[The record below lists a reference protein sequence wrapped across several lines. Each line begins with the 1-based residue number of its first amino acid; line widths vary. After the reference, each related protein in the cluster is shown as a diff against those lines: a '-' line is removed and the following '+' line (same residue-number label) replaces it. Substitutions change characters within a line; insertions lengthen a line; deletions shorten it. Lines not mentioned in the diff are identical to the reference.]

1 MVVSHDCDLA
11 QDPAVEGDV
20 EVLVGRRIA
29 HADGNHSHAK
39 NARRLH
45 LTFTGGRDSVVA
57 EFTSGSKQAVSKE
70 QLGAFLPLDN
80 VRATP
85 SERVILQ
92 RWLASRYRRSA
103 FPDEFDRRL
112 GDLGLREA
120 ISTALKKHGLSI
132 SAIYFDVD
140 EGNEVKRSGPQ
151 DTYGLSIYLLFDT
164 SHDAE
169 VAEKASMAAAAAIT
183 KAFRTKCCLSAG
195 VWHSIELLECEV
207 VSDRA
212 MTVQQADSL
221 QRWSADHLSLRA
233 TPLAAMRQ
241 DD

>member
-11 QDPAVEGDV
+11 QDPTVEEGV
-20 EVLVGRRIA
+20 EVMVGRRIA
-29 HADGNHSHAK
+29 QVDGNYSHAK

-45 LTFTGGRDSVVA
+45 LTFTGGDDSVVA
-57 EFTSGSKQAVSKE
+57 EFTSGSKQTASKE
-70 QLGAFLPLDN
+70 RLSAFLPLSS

-112 GDLGLREA
+112 DALGLREA
-120 ISTALKKHGLSI
+120 ISKALKKHGHSI

-140 EGNEVKRSGPQ
+140 GGDEVKQSEPQ
-151 DTYGLSIYLLFDT
+151 DTYALSIYLLFDT
-164 SHDAE
+164 SYDADA
-169 VAEKASMAAAAAIT
+169 AEEAGMEAAAVILE
-183 KAFRTKCCLSAG
+183 AFRKKCCSSAG
-195 VWHSIELLECEV
+195 VWHGIQLLECEV
-207 VSDRA
+207 VSDRV
-212 MTVQQADSL
+212 MTVQHADSL

-233 TPLAAMRQ
+233 TPPAVMRR